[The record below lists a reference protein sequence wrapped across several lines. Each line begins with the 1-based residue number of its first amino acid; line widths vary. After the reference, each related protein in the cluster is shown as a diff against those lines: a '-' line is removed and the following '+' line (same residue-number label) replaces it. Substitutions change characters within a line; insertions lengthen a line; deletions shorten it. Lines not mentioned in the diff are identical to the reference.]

1 MQSQLTTQKP
11 VMKIEKGLGVSYKV
25 HEEIFNAPKVIFSF
39 PFLGLFP
46 MISISLLIYNDS
58 DCHQQPGDSGQVLV
72 PYVLCT
78 CDEYKSSL
86 AMKGHTRGQWFEFI
100 MHSAPWKE
108 LEPKISARFIDLS
121 KDESTD

>member
-1 MQSQLTTQKP
+1 MKLVP
-11 VMKIEKGLGVSYKV
+11 MVMKIEKALGVSYKV

-72 PYVLCT
+72 P
-78 CDEYKSSL
+78 SL